1 MLSGIRS
8 RLTYANV
15 MASIAVF
22 GMLGGASYA
31 AVQVKK
37 NSVGP
42 SQIKKNAV
50 GSSEL
55 APKSVGSSEL
65 KKSAKGSSTVRT
77 ATATVPLT
85 CTESG
90 GPGFFT
96 LGCTGAGTARA
107 ACNQGERA
115 TGGGYA
121 EPPQFQSGNQN
132 SGATITESR
141 PDPTTGTPTGFAVKA
156 LGNGFNSG
164 GSPGLAH
171 PPDPQVTVYAV
182 CTS

>member
-1 MLSGIRS
+1 
-8 RLTYANV
+8 

-31 AVQVKK
+31 AEHLNK

-42 SQIKKNAV
+42 AQIKKNAV

-65 KKSAKGSSTVRT
+65 KKSARGSSTVRT
-77 ATATVPLT
+77 AIATVPLT

-90 GPGFFT
+90 SPGFFAV
-96 LGCTGAGTARA
+96 GCNGNATVRA
-107 ACNQGERA
+107 SCNPGERA

-132 SGATITESR
+132 SGATVTESR
-141 PDPTTGTPTGFAVKA
+141 PDPTSGTPTGWAIKA

-164 GSPGLAH
+164 SSPGLAH
-171 PPDPQVTVYAV
+171 PPDPQVTVYAT